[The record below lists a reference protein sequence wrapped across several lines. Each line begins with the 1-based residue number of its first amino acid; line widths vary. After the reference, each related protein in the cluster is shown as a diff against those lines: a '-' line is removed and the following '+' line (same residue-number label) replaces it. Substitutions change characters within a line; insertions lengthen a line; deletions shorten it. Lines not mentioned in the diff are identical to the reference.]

1 LHIRLSNVNLKNVIK
16 LVRLAVHFI
25 LFFIILFLV
34 STGIRFLA
42 IRLEWA
48 RLLTLQPETLQSEL
62 ADVGRWALSF
72 GLYCSIIF
80 GLCFTSR
87 ERVLALPAILCMVLL
102 AVGLAYGVSLGLEKL
117 ENLES
122 MVIERKTAQP
132 VGGPGLI
139 LANPMRPTGT
149 AVVLLDG
156 PSRPGGARIVVSP
169 DRPMLYYETFPNK
182 DAFPS
187 IPLAPI
193 GEESFWVFKSIA
205 IDFKLSAEN
214 MQHRYNEGLFPFL
227 IYTGAL
233 VVLLI
238 SFLFIMNLSAWPM
251 ANFILCC
258 LAFRGVLSLEILLN
272 SPDIQSFF
280 NSSLQNYLPLSA
292 VVPMIFYVAGLLI
305 YLYSFLVYLVRRK
318 GGNEI

>member
-1 LHIRLSNVNLKNVIK
+1 VSK

-25 LFFIILFLV
+25 LCFIILFLV
-34 STGIRFLA
+34 SAGIRFLA
-42 IRLEWA
+42 ISLEWT
-48 RLLTLQPETLQSEL
+48 RLLTLQPEALQSEL
-62 ADVGRWALSF
+62 AAAGQWALPF
-72 GLYCSIIF
+72 ALYCSIIL

-87 ERVLALPAILCMVLL
+87 ERVFTLPAILCIALL
-102 AVGLAYGVSLGLEKL
+102 AVGLAYGASLGLE
-117 ENLES
+117 NLGS
-122 MVIERKTAQP
+122 IAIEKKTTTP
-132 VGGPGLI
+132 IGGPGLI
-139 LANPMRPTGT
+139 FANPMRPTGT

-169 DRPMLYYETFPNK
+169 DRPMLYYETFPGK

-193 GEESFWVFKSIA
+193 GEESLWVFKSIA
-205 IDFKLSAEN
+205 IDLKLSAEN
-214 MQHRYNEGLFPFL
+214 MQHLYNEGLLPFL
-227 IYTGAL
+227 VYTGAL

-272 SPDIQSFF
+272 SPDTQNFF
-280 NSSLQNYLPLSA
+280 NSFLQNYLPLSV
-292 VVPMIFYVAGLLI
+292 VVPMIFCIAGLLI
-305 YLYSFLVYLVRRK
+305 YLYSFLAYLARRK
-318 GGNEI
+318 SGNEI